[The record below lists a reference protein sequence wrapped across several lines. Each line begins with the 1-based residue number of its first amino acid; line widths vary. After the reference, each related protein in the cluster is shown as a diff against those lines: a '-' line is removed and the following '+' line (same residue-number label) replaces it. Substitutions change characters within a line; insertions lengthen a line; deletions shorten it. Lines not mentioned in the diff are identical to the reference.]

1 MHDVS
6 TLIEDASARRAFE
19 RFGQDETGRRMN
31 EAVGGEGQ
39 GSATLSL
46 INRATL
52 HDYLE

>member
-1 MHDVS
+1 MHVVLS
-6 TLIEDASARRAFE
+6 RGSVRMKRSRWME
-19 RFGQDETGRRMN
+19 RETGRRMN